1 MEITN
6 RCDFESFFIIF
17 NNSNLD
23 KCDTLV
29 RGLISQ
35 AISEYKDKFGEN
47 EYIKVIESNFKK
59 IAFLELD

>member
-1 MEITN
+1 MELKT
-6 RCDFESFFIIF
+6 RCDLESFFIIF

-35 AISEYKDKFGEN
+35 VIQEYEKQFGN
-47 EYIKVIESNFKK
+47 TEYLQVIKSNFEK
-59 IAFLELD
+59 IKFLELD